1 MTGSRLSS
9 RREVVGQRARPSRA
23 RSRCRLAPRAEPGG
37 LQCSGRSLRRAPR
50 NAFDAEL
57 GCAGIS
63 KLKQIYNRFL
73 RYMFLSS
80 GIPGS
85 LLSVYRKSPALS
97 HPVSSARRGASYRLA
112 SEAASGRLPL
122 ADRPPSPAISVKT
135 GVARKW
141 RRNRL
146 KRLNQRP
153 EMVWSQQPRSHN
165 IWYTAAR
172 LTVRSDRELRE
183 CQS

>member
-9 RREVVGQRARPSRA
+9 RREVVG
-23 RSRCRLAPRAEPGG
+23 
-37 LQCSGRSLRRAPR
+37 RRAPFSSSFPLPLGATGGAR
-50 NAFDAEL
+50 RTRRFRAFSQAGPAERVRR
-57 GCAGIS
+57 GVGSEIS
-63 KLKQIYNRFL
+63 KLKQIYSRFL
-73 RYMFLSS
+73 RYMFLSN

-97 HPVSSARRGASYRLA
+97 HPVSSAPPRGVVSARQRGGFGA
-112 SEAASGRLPL
+112 PAAGRPT
-122 ADRPPSPAISVKT
+122 AEPATSVKT

-146 KRLNQRP
+146 KRLNQRR
-153 EMVWSQQPRSHN
+153 EMVWSQKPRSHN